1 MYDVLNKKYQSHIK
15 SRNMKSP
22 ELFFL
27 QTFCQLFKYMNY
39 ILDFNL
45 ALLFKNNSK
54 ISKLFLTLSELYMFL

>member
-1 MYDVLNKKYQSHIK
+1 
-15 SRNMKSP
+15 MKSP